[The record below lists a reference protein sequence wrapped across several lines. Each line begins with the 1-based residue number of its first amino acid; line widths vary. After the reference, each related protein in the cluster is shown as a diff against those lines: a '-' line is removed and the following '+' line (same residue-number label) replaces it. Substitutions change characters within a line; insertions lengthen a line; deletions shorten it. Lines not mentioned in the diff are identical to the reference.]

1 MLEGVKKIH
10 FIGVAGV
17 AMSAI
22 AIELKEQGY
31 IVTGSDDEAY
41 DPVKSIIERKG
52 ILKKAGYDATFITE
66 DVDLVVLGRHAFLD
80 NPEYTAAKKKNI
92 KIVSFPELLEDILK
106 DYTVICVVGTYAK
119 TTITAIIT
127 WILETAGEHP
137 GYLIGGIPKNLEKSF
152 RITKSKYFVIEGDEY
167 PCSDA
172 DPRPKFMY
180 YHPDIVVFTSAEL
193 DHINVYPTDKEY
205 QEAYVQLFQSLKPDA
220 RVIVS
225 DHNKELSVVLKH
237 ADKSR
242 LTYGLQPSSTISA
255 RHIIYNPLTTFDVLY
270 EGKSKHYAAFLYGEH
285 NVENMLAGILVAKM
299 LGIPEPSIEQ
309 ALRTFRGTQR
319 RQEIVYKSPTLIVI
333 DDLAHQPSKVRETV
347 RAVKQKFPNYHLI
360 ALFEPY
366 TGSSRNKRY
375 VARYM
380 DTFNDADEVIIYRVQ
395 PSRLLTK
402 EQLATPQDYV
412 QTLHHNHAQSIET
425 AEEVVAYLQR
435 HGSIPTVVLFMSS
448 SNFEG
453 ALQKYL
459 EQLPH
464 EHHVQNRR

>member
-1 MLEGVKKIH
+1 MLEGIKKIH

-22 AIELKEQGY
+22 AIELKDQGF

-41 DPVKSIIERKG
+41 DPVKTIVEKRG
-52 ILKKAGYDATFITE
+52 ILKKSGYDATFIT
-66 DVDLVVLGRHAFLD
+66 DDIDLVVLGRHAFLD
-80 NPEYTAAKKKNI
+80 NPEYVEAKKKNI

-127 WILETAGEHP
+127 WILETAGEQP
-137 GYLIGGIPKNLEKSF
+137 SYLIGGIPKNLDKSF

-172 DPRPKFMY
+172 DQKPKFMY
-180 YHPDIVVFTSAEL
+180 YHPDIVVLTSAEL

-205 QEAYVQLFQSLKPDA
+205 QEAYVHLFQSLKSDA
-220 RVIVS
+220 HVIVS
-225 DHNKELSVVLKH
+225 DHNKELSVVLTH
-237 ADKSR
+237 AEKTG
-242 LTYGLQPSSTISA
+242 LTYGLQPSSAISA

-270 EGKSKHYAAFLYGEH
+270 EGKSNHYAAFLYGEH
-285 NVENMLAGILVAKM
+285 NVENMLAGILVAKT
-299 LGIPEPSIEQ
+299 LGIPDSAIEK

-347 RAVKQKFPNYHLI
+347 RAVKQKFPHHHLI

-380 DTFNDADEVIIYRVQ
+380 DSFNDADEVIIYRVQ

-402 EQLATPQDYV
+402 EQLATPQDYARILKHPHV
-412 QTLHHNHAQSIET
+412 QCIET
-425 AEEVVAYLQR
+425 AEVVVTYLKR
-435 HGSIPTVVLFMSS
+435 HGSIPTAVLFMSS

-453 ALQKYL
+453 ALQKYT